1 MKDNR
6 RQEIF
11 EKMAVPKSTAVMAL
25 PTMLS
30 MLVMIIYNMAD
41 TFFRRPNGGRI
52 SDGRSVADNADISA
66 L

>member
-11 EKMAVPKSTAVMAL
+11 EKMSVPKSTAVMAL

-30 MLVMIIYNMAD
+30 MLVMTIYNKAD

-52 SDGRSVADNADISA
+52 SGGRSVAGNADISA